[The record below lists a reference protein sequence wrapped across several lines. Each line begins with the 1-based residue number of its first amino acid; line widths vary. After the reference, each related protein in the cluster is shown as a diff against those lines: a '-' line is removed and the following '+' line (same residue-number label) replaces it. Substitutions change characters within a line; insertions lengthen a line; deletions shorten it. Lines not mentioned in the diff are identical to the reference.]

1 MCKIIAFVSGKGGV
15 GKTTSTINLSAYLK
29 LKGKRVC
36 MIDLDPQRNL
46 TNHCGIGTAELKN
59 KVTICDI
66 FYRIMDEETT
76 EEEIAALVSQS
87 ILSLKP

>member
-59 KVTICDI
+59 KVTISESWMKKQ
-66 FYRIMDEETT
+66 RR
-76 EEEIAALVSQS
+76 
-87 ILSLKP
+87 KK